1 MEKCWPLRLSW
12 TFKNLSWVFPY
23 CLKRAGFHWKFQ
35 LPKQPTIWMLSW
47 DRKSTLVLIPFCNKV
62 WEDRWILGLNMRFSK
77 IATRLNVFTWAA
89 AVLTGWKIPHCP
101 FENGEQNQT
110 EQKFDWRVYSNNF
123 FWLFFYVSYQMEE
136 KFDWK
141 VHWRGADCLLQL
153 QFHQL
158 ALVLRT
164 TTLMSKFSRNWEN
177 QLLFPLTNWFIFEI

>member
-89 AVLTGWKIPHCP
+89 AVLTGWKNRTVHLRM
-101 FENGEQNQT
+101 ENYQT
-110 EQKFDWRVYSNNF
+110 EQKFDWRVYSSNF
-123 FWLFFYVSYQMEE
+123 IWFKLMYLIRWKKSLIGKCIEGAPTVCFSFSASASVSPAGFGPENHNSYV
-136 KFDWK
+136 
-141 VHWRGADCLLQL
+141 
-153 QFHQL
+153 
-158 ALVLRT
+158 
-164 TTLMSKFSRNWEN
+164 
-177 QLLFPLTNWFIFEI
+177 